1 MAETSNDEPLEPDA
15 GNADEGRG
23 KISRAIPMHG
33 FFTFMRRPQISQ
45 ISADFVPLNL
55 CKSGPRESVEEPVF
69 SYE

>member
-15 GNADEGRG
+15 GNAAEGRG
-23 KISRAIPMHG
+23 KISHAIPMHG
-33 FFTFMRRPQISQ
+33 FFTFMRRPQ